1 MPEAAF
7 TAALVIPLDGAGVEH
22 DATSFELDGWAVD
35 AVRGIVP
42 IVREGRGRR
51 GSPVGESDTG
61 NFRGGGSGG
70 GGRGVLHGAY
80 YMYILQKKA
89 ISTSPSQNAS
99 LNLTVLVLIHQATEA
114 SGAGTHFE

>member
-80 YMYILQKKA
+80 YMYILQKKGYF
-89 ISTSPSQNAS
+89 
-99 LNLTVLVLIHQATEA
+99 NLPQPECQLKSDCPCPNPPGH
-114 SGAGTHFE
+114 